1 MERAQIRDLR
11 MPWFAIAFAVMALTA
26 GALAP
31 VAMAG
36 SPSQDQYG
44 QPLPGVGGGGS
55 ANDTSGSSPSGT
67 GDTTIPVAPPSGS
80 ASDISAG
87 SGTQSSGENAGSG
100 TQSGGGNSGSS
111 DGGSKSHKSDA
122 SPTSTTPSSGLNA
135 DNRAHAVPQIA
146 ADSAGDS
153 WVPFFI
159 AALVALGAC
168 VAAVAYRNRR
178 RTAQR

>member
-87 SGTQSSGENAGSG
+87 SGTQSSG
-100 TQSGGGNSGSS
+100 GNSGSS

>member
-1 MERAQIRDLR
+1 MEGTRIRDTR
-11 MPWFAIAFAVMALTA
+11 MPSFAIAFAIMALTA

-31 VAMAG
+31 MAVAG

-67 GDTTIPVAPPSGS
+67 DDATIPVAPSSGS
-80 ASDISAG
+80 ESATDTSAG
-87 SGTQSSGENAGSG
+87 SGTQSSGGGN
-100 TQSGGGNSGSS
+100 GGNSGSS
-111 DGGSKSHKSDA
+111 DGGTKSNKSDA

-135 DNRAHAVPQIA
+135 DNTSHAVPQIA